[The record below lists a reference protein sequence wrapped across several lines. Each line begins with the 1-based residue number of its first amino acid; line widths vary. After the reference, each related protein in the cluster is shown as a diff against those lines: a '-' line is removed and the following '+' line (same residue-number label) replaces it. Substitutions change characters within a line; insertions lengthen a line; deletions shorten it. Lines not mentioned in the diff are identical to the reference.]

1 MSSKAKYIVALGLL
15 VCLLITS
22 VLPGYAQAP
31 AWGDASKTAKP
42 KVAVVVKTLTGDVY
56 QVKMAE
62 AARDR
67 AKALGADAEIYQAG
81 GQTAVAQMVSII
93 EDLIQKKV
101 DVILISPLDRK
112 AVVPA
117 FEEAKKAGII
127 TVLMDQGADGTDY
140 ATLIATD
147 NYKAGALA
155 ADYVKTVL
163 SNKGN
168 VLVVEGAP
176 GSEAGDRRR
185 DGFKE
190 NVVKGSDIKIVGS
203 QSGSWTTEGAMKAME
218 NMLQAHP
225 DADLV
230 YSCSDVMLAGV
241 MEAIKNAGKEGKI
254 KVMSF
259 DGSQVGIQFIKD
271 GKVIGSMAQYPVREG
286 ILAAEFG
293 LGIWH
298 GTVSPAALP
307 KYIDTGTGLITK
319 DNADEAL
326 KESF

>member
-1 MSSKAKYIVALGLL
+1 MSVKRSASFVTLVLL
-15 VCLLITS
+15 LCLLITTVVTVS
-22 VLPGYAQAP
+22 AQAP
-31 AWGDASKTAKP
+31 TFGAKQGSP
-42 KVAVVVKTLTGDVY
+42 KVAVVVKTLTGDVF

-62 AARDR
+62 AARDE
-67 AKALGADAEIYQAG
+67 AKKLGGQAEIYQAG

-93 EDLIQKKV
+93 EDLIQKKT
-101 DVILISPLDRK
+101 DIIIISPLDRK

-117 FEEAKKAGII
+117 FEEAKKAGVIV
-127 TVLMDQGADGTDY
+127 VLMDQGAEGSDY
-140 ATLIATD
+140 ATLVATD
-147 NYKAGALA
+147 NYKAGVIA
-155 ADYVKTVL
+155 ADYVKTTL
-163 SNKGN
+163 SGKGN

-190 NVVKGSDIKIVGS
+190 NVVKDSEIKIVGS
-203 QSGSWTTEGAMKAME
+203 QSGMWTTEGAMKATE

-225 DADLV
+225 DADLI

-241 MEAIKNAGKEGKI
+241 MEAIKAAGKEGKV

-259 DGSQVGIQFIKD
+259 DGSSVGIQFIKD
-271 GKVIGSMAQYPVREG
+271 GKVIGSMAQYPVRQG
-286 ILAAEFG
+286 TLAADFG
-293 LGIWH
+293 MGLWH
-298 GTVSPAALP
+298 GTIDAKALP

>member
-1 MSSKAKYIVALGLL
+1 MSSKGKYFVVLGLI
-15 VCLLITS
+15 VCLLTTG
-22 VLPGYAQAP
+22 VLTAYAQQPGFGKA
-31 AWGDASKTAKP
+31 GSP
-42 KVAVVVKTLTGDVY
+42 KVAVVVKTLTGDVF

-67 AKALGADAEIYQAG
+67 AKALGATAEIYQAG
-81 GQTAVAQMVSII
+81 GQTAVQQMVNII

-101 DVILISPLDRK
+101 DIIIISPLDRK

-117 FEEAKKAGII
+117 FEEAKKAGIQV
-127 TVLMDQGADGTDY
+127 VLMDQGADGQDY
-140 ATLIATD
+140 ATLVATD
-147 NYKAGALA
+147 NYKAGAIA
-155 ADYVKTVL
+155 ADYVKKVL
-163 SNKGN
+163 NGEGK

-190 NVVKGSDIKIVGS
+190 NVVKDSKIQIVGS

-225 DADLV
+225 DVNLV

-241 MEAIKNAGKEGKI
+241 MEALKAAGLQDKV

-259 DGSQVGIQFIKD
+259 DGSMVGIEAIKN
-271 GKVIGSMAQYPVREG
+271 GTVIGDMAQYPVRQG
-286 ILAAEFG
+286 TLAADIGMG
-293 LGIWH
+293 LWH
-298 GTVSPAALP
+298 GTIDAKSLP

-319 DNADEAL
+319 DNADEAA